1 MGNTCHA
8 MSYESKIESE
18 SEDTR
23 GGNGEKTK
31 KIDIIVEIASQNII
45 FDLNS
50 SSITLNS

>member
-1 MGNTCHA
+1 MSDKYSA
-8 MSYESKIESE
+8 MSYDSKIGSK

-31 KIDIIVEIASQNII
+31 KIDTIVEIASQNII